1 MSLPV
6 VIAIALLLVV
16 AALVA
21 KKVLT
26 PGAEEPQ
33 SPTPTAP
40 SPRFQQAD
48 DFPNHERQQLFA
60 WLVTEASRQ
69 TGSDLE
75 QDVLAIHRLGE
86 AAAKALEE
94 LEANG
99 HSEVNL
105 PFLTADSKGPK
116 HFSTHLTRDNWRG

>member
-6 VIAIALLLVV
+6 VIAIALVLVV

-26 PGAEEPQ
+26 PEAEEPR
-33 SPTPTAP
+33 SPP
-40 SPRFQQAD
+40 SGVPSRGLSQAG
-48 DFPNHERQQLFA
+48 DFASHEQQQLFA
-60 WLVTEASRQ
+60 WLVTEASRH
-69 TGSDLE
+69 TGSHLE
-75 QDVLAIHRLGE
+75 QDVLAMQRLRE

-94 LEANG
+94 LEAKG
-99 HSEVNL
+99 RTEVNL

-116 HFSTHLTRDNWRG
+116 HFSTKLTRDNWRG